1 MGITGNVR
9 GERLTITVEGRF
21 NFDLHPAFN
30 AATAAVGQDKT
41 ISAIDVNL
49 YEIDYIDSSA
59 LGMLLVLREAALKAG
74 IKDLNIVG
82 SHGAVRQVLDI
93 AHFEKFYTLS

>member
-1 MGITGNVR
+1 MGITSNLR
-9 GERLTITVEGRF
+9 GDRLIVTVEGRF

-30 AATAAVGQDKT
+30 AATAAVGKDKS
-41 ISAIDVNL
+41 IAAIDINL
-49 YEIDYIDSSA
+49 YEISYIDSSA

-93 AHFEKFYTLS
+93 AHFEKFYTLN